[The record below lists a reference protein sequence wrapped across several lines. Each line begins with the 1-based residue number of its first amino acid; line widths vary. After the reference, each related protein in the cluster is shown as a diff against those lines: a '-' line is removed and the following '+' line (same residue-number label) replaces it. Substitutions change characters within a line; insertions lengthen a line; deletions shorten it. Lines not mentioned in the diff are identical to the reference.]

1 VGQADM
7 SKATVM
13 RISKAINY
21 NNMCRAQIT
30 VMATLVF
37 MIVISF
43 VTTCVN
49 AATMSGYNTV
59 IKQACSLSEESV
71 FTAYSND
78 MLRQFDIFALKKSDI
93 INDKVNQYI
102 KTSIN
107 THSKDIQLVNAQYD
121 EYRYM
126 TDNGGYGVEEQ
137 IVRYMQSGG
146 YIDVIRDYNSVKDG
160 IKQSDSVSKVSSDI
174 VEVKDT
180 AQESWIDM
188 KQLINV
194 CDNIGDKEDEL
205 QQYAKQLVNTV
216 NTLKEEE
223 LTQDELDNTKKDI
236 AENVEEIRDAADEI
250 KDMSYKIYDIID
262 TYEGHMT
269 DTTQQIS
276 ASYEA
281 LERHKEELGDTV
293 YSAMKD
299 DINNMES
306 GGEEQNGSPVDVVE
320 AAVDNDISVLDELL
334 KKSDINIRQE
344 ESIDNI
350 INMSENVQRL
360 CGELKV
366 REVADRYRE
375 YIDEDDSKPD
385 INVLTRIYKLFKEG
399 ITGLVIDT
407 DISDKTIEYDN
418 LADSVVI
425 GTACDDISNLSIR
438 SALVNEYIISRFQN
452 YTDYIDS
459 ENKGTK
465 DILSEDRLLD
475 YETEYILCG
484 GKSDKDNL
492 CEVIT
497 KLSHI
502 REGVNLL
509 YLITDSQK
517 KNECF
522 TLAVQILGYTGNM
535 VLIKAAQYLIMTL
548 WAYAESIVEL
558 RGLYSGESIS
568 IIKNAGNWE
577 TDINGLINLGRE
589 NISSSSVQW
598 LKNAG
603 KTRKGTVQPDDKETD
618 EILSLDYSG
627 YLRILLLM
635 QNGTTRN
642 ARVMSAME
650 LVMVALGHNDFRM
663 KDYIYEADGTAT
675 FAYVK
680 NGQQY
685 TQKLSYSYVS

>member
-1 VGQADM
+1 M

-49 AATMSGYNTV
+49 AAAMSGYNTV
-59 IKQACSLSEESV
+59 IKQACSLSDESV

-180 AQESWIDM
+180 AQESWIGM

-281 LERHKEELGDTV
+281 LKRHKEELGDTV

-306 GGEEQNGSPVDVVE
+306 CGEEQNGSPVDVVE

-350 INMSENVQRL
+350 INMSGNVQRL

-418 LADSVVI
+418 LADSVVT

-502 REGVNLL
+502 REGANLL

-589 NISSSSVQW
+589 NISSGSVQW

-603 KTRKGTVQPDDKETD
+603 KNRKGTVQPDDKETD
-618 EILSLDYSG
+618 EILSLDYAG

>member
-1 VGQADM
+1 M

-49 AATMSGYNTV
+49 AAAMSGYNTV
-59 IKQACSLSEESV
+59 IKQACSLSDESV

-306 GGEEQNGSPVDVVE
+306 GGDEQNGSPVDVVE
-320 AAVDNDISVLDELL
+320 AAVDNDISALDELL
-334 KKSDINIRQE
+334 KKSDINIRQD

-350 INMSENVQRL
+350 INMSGNVQRL

-418 LADSVVI
+418 LADSVVT

-502 REGVNLL
+502 REGANLL

-558 RGLYSGESIS
+558 RGLYSSESIS

-589 NISSSSVQW
+589 NISSGSVQW

-603 KTRKGTVQPDDKETD
+603 KNRKGTVQPDDKETD
-618 EILSLDYSG
+618 EILSLDYAG

>member
-1 VGQADM
+1 M

-49 AATMSGYNTV
+49 AAAMSGYNTV
-59 IKQACSLSEESV
+59 IKQACSLSDESV

-281 LERHKEELGDTV
+281 LKRHKEELGDTV

-299 DINNMES
+299 DINNIES
-306 GGEEQNGSPVDVVE
+306 CGEEQNGSPVDVVE

-350 INMSENVQRL
+350 INMSGNVQRL

-385 INVLTRIYKLFKEG
+385 INLLTRIYKLFKEG

-418 LADSVVI
+418 LADSVVT

-502 REGVNLL
+502 REGANLL

-589 NISSSSVQW
+589 NISSGSVQW

-603 KTRKGTVQPDDKETD
+603 KNRKGTVQPDDKETD
-618 EILSLDYSG
+618 EILSLDYAG

>member
-1 VGQADM
+1 M

-49 AATMSGYNTV
+49 TAAMSGYNTV
-59 IKQACSLSEESV
+59 IKQACSLSDESV

-236 AENVEEIRDAADEI
+236 AENVEEISDAADEI

-306 GGEEQNGSPVDVVE
+306 CGEEQNGSPVDVVE

-350 INMSENVQRL
+350 INMSGNVQRL

-385 INVLTRIYKLFKEG
+385 INLLTRIYKLFKEG

-418 LADSVVI
+418 LADSVVT

-502 REGVNLL
+502 REGANLL

-568 IIKNAGNWE
+568 IIKNAGDWE

-589 NISSSSVQW
+589 NISSGSVQW

-603 KTRKGTVQPDDKETD
+603 KNRKGTVQPDDKETD
-618 EILSLDYSG
+618 EILSLDYAG

>member
-1 VGQADM
+1 M

-49 AATMSGYNTV
+49 AAAMSGYNTV
-59 IKQACSLSEESV
+59 IKQACSLSDESV

-269 DTTQQIS
+269 DTTQQLS

-306 GGEEQNGSPVDVVE
+306 GGDEQNGSPVDVVE
-320 AAVDNDISVLDELL
+320 AAVDNDISALDELL
-334 KKSDINIRQE
+334 KKSDINIRQD

-350 INMSENVQRL
+350 INMSGNVQRL

-418 LADSVVI
+418 LADSVVT

-502 REGVNLL
+502 REGANLL

-589 NISSSSVQW
+589 NISSGSVQW

-603 KTRKGTVQPDDKETD
+603 KNRKGTVQPDDKETD
-618 EILSLDYSG
+618 EILSLDYAG

>member
-1 VGQADM
+1 M

-49 AATMSGYNTV
+49 AAAMSGYNTV
-59 IKQACSLSEESV
+59 IKQTCSLSDESV

-223 LTQDELDNTKKDI
+223 LMQDELDNTKKDI

-350 INMSENVQRL
+350 INMSGNVQRL

-418 LADSVVI
+418 LADSVVT

-502 REGVNLL
+502 REGANLL

-522 TLAVQILGYTGNM
+522 TLAVQLLGYTGNM

-568 IIKNAGNWE
+568 IIKNAGDWE

-589 NISSSSVQW
+589 NISSGSVQW
-598 LKNAG
+598 LKNSG
-603 KTRKGTVQPDDKETD
+603 KNRKGTVQPDDKETD
-618 EILSLDYSG
+618 EILSLDYAG

>member
-1 VGQADM
+1 M

-49 AATMSGYNTV
+49 AAAMSGYNTV
-59 IKQACSLSEESV
+59 IKQACSLSDESV

-281 LERHKEELGDTV
+281 LKRHKEELGDTV

-306 GGEEQNGSPVDVVE
+306 CGEEQNGSPVDVVE

-334 KKSDINIRQE
+334 KKSDINIRQD

-350 INMSENVQRL
+350 INMSGNVQRL

-385 INVLTRIYKLFKEG
+385 INLLTRIYKLFKEG

-418 LADSVVI
+418 LADRVVT

-459 ENKGTK
+459 KNKGTK

-502 REGVNLL
+502 REGANLL

-522 TLAVQILGYTGNM
+522 TLAVQIFGYTGNM

-568 IIKNAGNWE
+568 IIKNAGDWE

-589 NISSSSVQW
+589 NISSGSVQW

-603 KTRKGTVQPDDKETD
+603 KNRKGTVQPDDKETD
-618 EILSLDYSG
+618 EILSLDYAG

-642 ARVMSAME
+642 ARVMSSME

>member
-1 VGQADM
+1 M

-49 AATMSGYNTV
+49 AAAMSGYNTV
-59 IKQACSLSEESV
+59 IKQACSLSDESV

-281 LERHKEELGDTV
+281 LKRHKEELGDTV

-306 GGEEQNGSPVDVVE
+306 CGEEQNGSPVDVVE

-350 INMSENVQRL
+350 INMSGNVQRL

-385 INVLTRIYKLFKEG
+385 INLLTRIYKLFKEG

-418 LADSVVI
+418 LADSVVT

-502 REGVNLL
+502 REGANLL

-568 IIKNAGNWE
+568 II
-577 TDINGLINLGRE
+577 
-589 NISSSSVQW
+589 
-598 LKNAG
+598 
-603 KTRKGTVQPDDKETD
+603 
-618 EILSLDYSG
+618 
-627 YLRILLLM
+627 
-635 QNGTTRN
+635 RN
-642 ARVMSAME
+642 S
-650 LVMVALGHNDFRM
+650 
-663 KDYIYEADGTAT
+663 
-675 FAYVK
+675 
-680 NGQQY
+680 
-685 TQKLSYSYVS
+685 

>member
-1 VGQADM
+1 M

-49 AATMSGYNTV
+49 AAAMSGYNTV
-59 IKQACSLSEESV
+59 IKQACSLSDESV

-188 KQLINV
+188 KQRINV

-299 DINNMES
+299 DINNIES
-306 GGEEQNGSPVDVVE
+306 CSEEQNGSPVDVVE

-334 KKSDINIRQE
+334 KKSDINIRQD

-385 INVLTRIYKLFKEG
+385 INLLTRIYKLFKEG

-418 LADSVVI
+418 LADSVVT

-502 REGVNLL
+502 REGANLL

-522 TLAVQILGYTGNM
+522 TLAVQLLGYTGNM

-568 IIKNAGNWE
+568 IIKNAGDWE

-589 NISSSSVQW
+589 NISSGSVQW

-603 KTRKGTVQPDDKETD
+603 KNRKGTVQPDDKEAD
-618 EILSLDYSG
+618 EILSLDYAG

>member
-1 VGQADM
+1 M

-49 AATMSGYNTV
+49 AAAMSGYNTV
-59 IKQACSLSEESV
+59 IKQACSLSDESV

-306 GGEEQNGSPVDVVE
+306 CGEEQNGSPVDVVE

-334 KKSDINIRQE
+334 KKSDINIRQD

-350 INMSENVQRL
+350 INMSGNVQRL

-385 INVLTRIYKLFKEG
+385 INLLTRIYKLFKEG

-418 LADSVVI
+418 LADRVVT

-502 REGVNLL
+502 REGANLL

-568 IIKNAGNWE
+568 IIKNAGDWE

-589 NISSSSVQW
+589 NISSGSVQW

-603 KTRKGTVQPDDKETD
+603 KNRKGTVQPDDKETD
-618 EILSLDYSG
+618 EILSLDYAG

>member
-1 VGQADM
+1 M

-49 AATMSGYNTV
+49 AAAMSGYNTV
-59 IKQACSLSEESV
+59 IKQACSLSDESV

-160 IKQSDSVSKVSSDI
+160 IKQSGSVSKVSSDI

-306 GGEEQNGSPVDVVE
+306 CSEEQNGSPVDVVE

-334 KKSDINIRQE
+334 KKSDINIRQD

-418 LADSVVI
+418 LADSVVT

-502 REGVNLL
+502 REGANLL

-522 TLAVQILGYTGNM
+522 TLAVQLLGYTGNM

-589 NISSSSVQW
+589 NISSGSVQW

-603 KTRKGTVQPDDKETD
+603 KNRKGTVQPDDKETD
-618 EILSLDYSG
+618 EILSLDYAG

-663 KDYIYEADGTAT
+663 KDYIYEADGTAS

>member
-1 VGQADM
+1 M

-49 AATMSGYNTV
+49 AAAMSGYNTV
-59 IKQACSLSEESV
+59 IKQACSLSDESV

-223 LTQDELDNTKKDI
+223 LTQYELDNTKKDI

-276 ASYEA
+276 ASYEE

-320 AAVDNDISVLDELL
+320 TAVDNDISVLDELL

-366 REVADRYRE
+366 REVADRYHE

-418 LADSVVI
+418 LADSVVT

-459 ENKGTK
+459 ENKGTN

-502 REGVNLL
+502 REGANLL

-589 NISSSSVQW
+589 NISSGSVQW

-603 KTRKGTVQPDDKETD
+603 KNRKGTVQPDDKETD
-618 EILSLDYSG
+618 EILSLDYAG

-675 FAYVK
+675 FDYVK

>member
-1 VGQADM
+1 M

-49 AATMSGYNTV
+49 AAAMSGYNTV
-59 IKQACSLSEESV
+59 IKQACSLSDESV

-299 DINNMES
+299 DINNIES
-306 GGEEQNGSPVDVVE
+306 CSEEQNGSPVDVVE

-334 KKSDINIRQE
+334 KKSDINIRQD

-385 INVLTRIYKLFKEG
+385 INLLTRIYKLFKEG

-418 LADSVVI
+418 LADSVVT

-459 ENKGTK
+459 ENKGTN

-502 REGVNLL
+502 REGANLL

-522 TLAVQILGYTGNM
+522 TLAVQLLGYTGNM

-568 IIKNAGNWE
+568 IIKNAGDWE

-589 NISSSSVQW
+589 NISSGSVQW

-603 KTRKGTVQPDDKETD
+603 KNRKGTVQPDDKEAD
-618 EILSLDYSG
+618 EILSLDYAG

>member
-1 VGQADM
+1 M

-49 AATMSGYNTV
+49 AAAMSGYNTV
-59 IKQACSLSEESV
+59 IKQACSLSDESV

-236 AENVEEIRDAADEI
+236 AENVEEIRDVADEI

-306 GGEEQNGSPVDVVE
+306 CGEEQNGSPVDVVE

-350 INMSENVQRL
+350 INMSGNVQRL

-385 INVLTRIYKLFKEG
+385 INLLTRIYKLFKEG

-418 LADSVVI
+418 LADSVVT

-502 REGVNLL
+502 REGANLL

-568 IIKNAGNWE
+568 IIKNAGDWE

-589 NISSSSVQW
+589 NISSGSVQW

-603 KTRKGTVQPDDKETD
+603 KNRKGTVQPDDKETD
-618 EILSLDYSG
+618 EILSLDYAG

>member
-1 VGQADM
+1 M

-49 AATMSGYNTV
+49 AAAMSGYNTV
-59 IKQACSLSEESV
+59 IKQTCSLSDESV

-306 GGEEQNGSPVDVVE
+306 GGDEQNGSPVDVVE
-320 AAVDNDISVLDELL
+320 AAVDNDISALDELL
-334 KKSDINIRQE
+334 KKSDINIRQD

-350 INMSENVQRL
+350 INMSGNVQRL

-418 LADSVVI
+418 LADSVVT

-484 GKSDKDNL
+484 GKSDK
-492 CEVIT
+492 VIT

-502 REGVNLL
+502 REGANLL

-589 NISSSSVQW
+589 NISSGSVQW

-603 KTRKGTVQPDDKETD
+603 KNRKGTVQPDDKETD
-618 EILSLDYSG
+618 EILSLDYAG

>member
-1 VGQADM
+1 M

-49 AATMSGYNTV
+49 AAAMSGYNTV
-59 IKQACSLSEESV
+59 IKQACSLSDESV

-281 LERHKEELGDTV
+281 LKRHKEELGDTV

-306 GGEEQNGSPVDVVE
+306 CGEEQNGSPVDVVE

-350 INMSENVQRL
+350 INMSGNVQRL

-407 DISDKTIEYDN
+407 DMSDKTIEYDN
-418 LADSVVI
+418 LADSVVT

-502 REGVNLL
+502 REGANLL

-568 IIKNAGNWE
+568 IIKNAGDWE

-589 NISSSSVQW
+589 NISSGSVQW

-603 KTRKGTVQPDDKETD
+603 KNRKGTVQPDDKETD
-618 EILSLDYSG
+618 EILSLDYAG

>member
-1 VGQADM
+1 M

-49 AATMSGYNTV
+49 AAAMSGYNTV
-59 IKQACSLSEESV
+59 IKQACSLSDESV

-160 IKQSDSVSKVSSDI
+160 IKKSDSVSKVSSDI

-180 AQESWIDM
+180 AQESWTDM

-350 INMSENVQRL
+350 INMSGNVQRL

-385 INVLTRIYKLFKEG
+385 INVLTRIYTLFKEG

-418 LADSVVI
+418 LADSVVS

-502 REGVNLL
+502 REGANLL

-522 TLAVQILGYTGNM
+522 TLAVQLLGYTGNM

-589 NISSSSVQW
+589 NISSGSVQW

-603 KTRKGTVQPDDKETD
+603 KNRKGTVQPDDKETD
-618 EILSLDYSG
+618 EILSLDYAG

>member
-1 VGQADM
+1 M

-49 AATMSGYNTV
+49 AAAMSGYNTV
-59 IKQACSLSEESV
+59 IKQACSLSDESV

-121 EYRYM
+121 GYRYM

-160 IKQSDSVSKVSSDI
+160 IKQSDSVSKVFSDI

-216 NTLKEEE
+216 NTLKKEE

-281 LERHKEELGDTV
+281 LKRHKEELGYTV

-306 GGEEQNGSPVDVVE
+306 CGEEQNGSPVDVVE

-334 KKSDINIRQE
+334 KKSDINIRQD

-385 INVLTRIYKLFKEG
+385 INLLTRIYKLFKEG

-418 LADSVVI
+418 LADSVVT

-502 REGVNLL
+502 REGANLL

-522 TLAVQILGYTGNM
+522 TLAVQLLGYTGNM

-568 IIKNAGNWE
+568 IIKNAGDWE

-589 NISSSSVQW
+589 NISSGSVQW

-603 KTRKGTVQPDDKETD
+603 KNRKGTVQPDDKETD
-618 EILSLDYSG
+618 EILSLDYAG

>member
-1 VGQADM
+1 M

-49 AATMSGYNTV
+49 AAAMSGYNTV
-59 IKQACSLSEESV
+59 IKQACSLSDESV

-223 LTQDELDNTKKDI
+223 LTQDGLDNTKKDI

-281 LERHKEELGDTV
+281 LKRHKEELGDTV

-306 GGEEQNGSPVDVVE
+306 CGEEQNGSPVDVVE

-350 INMSENVQRL
+350 INMSGNVQRL

-385 INVLTRIYKLFKEG
+385 INLLTRIYKLFKEG

-418 LADSVVI
+418 LADSVVT

-502 REGVNLL
+502 REGANLL

-568 IIKNAGNWE
+568 IIKNAGDWE

-589 NISSSSVQW
+589 NISSGSVQW

-603 KTRKGTVQPDDKETD
+603 KNRKGTVQPDDKETD
-618 EILSLDYSG
+618 EILSLDYAG

>member
-1 VGQADM
+1 M

-49 AATMSGYNTV
+49 AAAMSGYNTV
-59 IKQACSLSEESV
+59 IKQACSLSDESV

-137 IVRYMQSGG
+137 IVCYMQSGG

-194 CDNIGDKEDEL
+194 CDNIGDKKDEL

-306 GGEEQNGSPVDVVE
+306 CGEEQNGSPVDVVE

-334 KKSDINIRQE
+334 KKSDINIRQD

-350 INMSENVQRL
+350 INMSGNVQRL

-418 LADSVVI
+418 LADSVVT

-502 REGVNLL
+502 REGANLL

-522 TLAVQILGYTGNM
+522 TLAVQLLGYTGNM

-568 IIKNAGNWE
+568 IIKNAGDWE

-589 NISSSSVQW
+589 NISSGSVQW

-603 KTRKGTVQPDDKETD
+603 KNRKGTVQPDDKETD
-618 EILSLDYSG
+618 EILSLDYAG

>member
-1 VGQADM
+1 MQYHSHNNLSVGQADM

-49 AATMSGYNTV
+49 AAAMSGYNTV
-59 IKQACSLSEESV
+59 IKQACSLSDESV

-281 LERHKEELGDTV
+281 LKRHKEELGDTV

-306 GGEEQNGSPVDVVE
+306 CGEEQNGSPVDVVE
-320 AAVDNDISVLDELL
+320 ATVDNDISVLDELL

-350 INMSENVQRL
+350 INMSGNVQRL

-385 INVLTRIYKLFKEG
+385 INLLTRIYKLFKEG

-407 DISDKTIEYDN
+407 DISERLQKHH
-418 LADSVVI
+418 
-425 GTACDDISNLSIR
+425 C
-438 SALVNEYIISRFQN
+438 
-452 YTDYIDS
+452 S
-459 ENKGTK
+459 E
-465 DILSEDRLLD
+465 E
-475 YETEYILCG
+475 
-484 GKSDKDNL
+484 
-492 CEVIT
+492 
-497 KLSHI
+497 
-502 REGVNLL
+502 
-509 YLITDSQK
+509 
-517 KNECF
+517 
-522 TLAVQILGYTGNM
+522 
-535 VLIKAAQYLIMTL
+535 
-548 WAYAESIVEL
+548 
-558 RGLYSGESIS
+558 
-568 IIKNAGNWE
+568 
-577 TDINGLINLGRE
+577 
-589 NISSSSVQW
+589 
-598 LKNAG
+598 
-603 KTRKGTVQPDDKETD
+603 
-618 EILSLDYSG
+618 
-627 YLRILLLM
+627 
-635 QNGTTRN
+635 
-642 ARVMSAME
+642 
-650 LVMVALGHNDFRM
+650 NDF
-663 KDYIYEADGTAT
+663 
-675 FAYVK
+675 
-680 NGQQY
+680 
-685 TQKLSYSYVS
+685 S

>member
-1 VGQADM
+1 M

-49 AATMSGYNTV
+49 AAAMSGYNTV
-59 IKQACSLSEESV
+59 IKQACSLSDESV

-216 NTLKEEE
+216 NTLNEEE

-269 DTTQQIS
+269 QQIS

-299 DINNMES
+299 DINNIES
-306 GGEEQNGSPVDVVE
+306 CSEEQNGSPVDVVE

-334 KKSDINIRQE
+334 KKSDINIRQD

-385 INVLTRIYKLFKEG
+385 INLLTRIYKLFKEG

-418 LADSVVI
+418 LADSVVT

-502 REGVNLL
+502 REGANLL

-522 TLAVQILGYTGNM
+522 TLAVQLLGYTGNM

-589 NISSSSVQW
+589 NISSGSVQW

-603 KTRKGTVQPDDKETD
+603 KNRKGTVQPDDKETD
-618 EILSLDYSG
+618 EILSLDYAG

>member
-1 VGQADM
+1 M

-59 IKQACSLSEESV
+59 IKQACSLSDESV

-78 MLRQFDIFALKKSDI
+78 MLRRFDIFALKKSDI

-350 INMSENVQRL
+350 INMSGNVQRL

-418 LADSVVI
+418 LADSVVT

-502 REGVNLL
+502 REGANLL

-589 NISSSSVQW
+589 NISSGSVQW
-598 LKNAG
+598 LKNSG
-603 KTRKGTVQPDDKETD
+603 KNRKGTVQPDDKETD
-618 EILSLDYSG
+618 EILSLDYAG

>member
-1 VGQADM
+1 M

-49 AATMSGYNTV
+49 AAAMSGYNTV
-59 IKQACSLSEESV
+59 IKQACSLSDESV

-306 GGEEQNGSPVDVVE
+306 CGEEQNGSPVDVVE

-334 KKSDINIRQE
+334 KKSDINIRQD

-418 LADSVVI
+418 LADSVVT

-502 REGVNLL
+502 REGANLL

-522 TLAVQILGYTGNM
+522 TLAVQLLGYTGNM

-589 NISSSSVQW
+589 NISSGSVQW

-603 KTRKGTVQPDDKETD
+603 KNRKGTVQPDDKETD
-618 EILSLDYSG
+618 EILSLDYAG

>member
-1 VGQADM
+1 M

-49 AATMSGYNTV
+49 AAAMSGYNTV
-59 IKQACSLSEESV
+59 IKQTCSLSDESV

-146 YIDVIRDYNSVKDG
+146 YIDVIRDYNSVKDS

-350 INMSENVQRL
+350 INMSGNVQRL

-418 LADSVVI
+418 LADSVVT

-502 REGVNLL
+502 REGANLL

-522 TLAVQILGYTGNM
+522 TLAVQLLGYTGNM

-568 IIKNAGNWE
+568 IIKNAGDWE

-589 NISSSSVQW
+589 NISSGSVQW
-598 LKNAG
+598 LKNSG
-603 KTRKGTVQPDDKETD
+603 KNRKGTVQPDDKETD
-618 EILSLDYSG
+618 EILSLDYAG

>member
-1 VGQADM
+1 M

-49 AATMSGYNTV
+49 AAAMSGYNTV
-59 IKQACSLSEESV
+59 IKQACSLSDESV

-78 MLRQFDIFALKKSDI
+78 MLRQFDIFTLKKSDI

-160 IKQSDSVSKVSSDI
+160 IKQSDSVSKVFSDI
-174 VEVKDT
+174 VEVKET

-299 DINNMES
+299 DINNIES
-306 GGEEQNGSPVDVVE
+306 CSEEQNGSPVDVVE

-334 KKSDINIRQE
+334 KKSDINIRQD

-385 INVLTRIYKLFKEG
+385 INLLTRIYKLFKEG

-418 LADSVVI
+418 LADSVVT

-452 YTDYIDS
+452 YTDYIYS

-502 REGVNLL
+502 REGANLL

-568 IIKNAGNWE
+568 IIKNAGDWE

-589 NISSSSVQW
+589 NISSGSVQW

-603 KTRKGTVQPDDKETD
+603 KNRKGTVQPDDKETD
-618 EILSLDYSG
+618 EILSLDYAG

>member
-1 VGQADM
+1 M

-49 AATMSGYNTV
+49 AAAMSGYNTV
-59 IKQACSLSEESV
+59 IKQACSLSDESV

-194 CDNIGDKEDEL
+194 CDNIVDKEDEL

-306 GGEEQNGSPVDVVE
+306 GGDEQNGSPVDVVE
-320 AAVDNDISVLDELL
+320 AAVDNDISALDELL
-334 KKSDINIRQE
+334 KKSDINIRQD

-350 INMSENVQRL
+350 INMSGNVQRL

-418 LADSVVI
+418 LADSVVT

-502 REGVNLL
+502 REGANLL

-522 TLAVQILGYTGNM
+522 TLAVQLLGYTGNM

-589 NISSSSVQW
+589 NISSGSVQW

-603 KTRKGTVQPDDKETD
+603 KNRKGTVQPDDKETD
-618 EILSLDYSG
+618 EILSLDYAG

>member
-1 VGQADM
+1 M

-49 AATMSGYNTV
+49 AAAMSGYNTV
-59 IKQACSLSEESV
+59 IKQACSLSDESV

-262 TYEGHMT
+262 TYEGHMS

-299 DINNMES
+299 DINNIES
-306 GGEEQNGSPVDVVE
+306 CSEEQNGSPVDVVE

-334 KKSDINIRQE
+334 KKSDINIRQD

-385 INVLTRIYKLFKEG
+385 INLLTRIYKLFKEG

-418 LADSVVI
+418 LADSVVT

-502 REGVNLL
+502 REGANLL

-522 TLAVQILGYTGNM
+522 TLAVQLLGYTGNM

-568 IIKNAGNWE
+568 IIKNAGDWE

-589 NISSSSVQW
+589 NISSGSVQW

-603 KTRKGTVQPDDKETD
+603 KNRKGTVQPDDKEAD
-618 EILSLDYSG
+618 EILSLDYAG

>member
-1 VGQADM
+1 M

-49 AATMSGYNTV
+49 AAAMSGYNTV
-59 IKQACSLSEESV
+59 IKQACSLSDESV

-281 LERHKEELGDTV
+281 LKRHKEELGDTV

-306 GGEEQNGSPVDVVE
+306 CGEEQNGSPVDVVE

-350 INMSENVQRL
+350 INMSGNVQRL

-385 INVLTRIYKLFKEG
+385 INLLTRIYKLFKEG

-418 LADSVVI
+418 LADSVVT

-502 REGVNLL
+502 REGANLL

-522 TLAVQILGYTGNM
+522 TLAVQLLGYTGNM

-568 IIKNAGNWE
+568 IIKNAGDWE

-589 NISSSSVQW
+589 NISSGSVQW
-598 LKNAG
+598 LKNSG
-603 KTRKGTVQPDDKETD
+603 KNRKGTVQPDDKETD
-618 EILSLDYSG
+618 EILSLDYAG

>member
-1 VGQADM
+1 M

-49 AATMSGYNTV
+49 AAAMSGYNTV
-59 IKQACSLSEESV
+59 IKQACSLSDESV

-160 IKQSDSVSKVSSDI
+160 IKQSDSVSKVFSDI
-174 VEVKDT
+174 VEVKET

-299 DINNMES
+299 DINNIES
-306 GGEEQNGSPVDVVE
+306 CSEEQNGSPVDVVE

-334 KKSDINIRQE
+334 KKSDINIRQD

-385 INVLTRIYKLFKEG
+385 INLLTRIYKLFKEG

-418 LADSVVI
+418 LADSVVT

-502 REGVNLL
+502 REGANLL

-568 IIKNAGNWE
+568 IIKNAGDWE

-589 NISSSSVQW
+589 NISSGSVQW

-603 KTRKGTVQPDDKETD
+603 KNRKGTVQPDDKETD
-618 EILSLDYSG
+618 EILSLDYAG

>member
-1 VGQADM
+1 M

-49 AATMSGYNTV
+49 AAAMSGYDTV
-59 IKQACSLSEESV
+59 IKQACSLSDESV

-121 EYRYM
+121 GYRYM

-160 IKQSDSVSKVSSDI
+160 IKQSDSVSKVFSDI

-216 NTLKEEE
+216 NTLKKEE

-281 LERHKEELGDTV
+281 LKRHKEELGYTV

-306 GGEEQNGSPVDVVE
+306 CGEEQNGSPVDVVE

-334 KKSDINIRQE
+334 KKSDINIRQD

-375 YIDEDDSKPD
+375 YIDEDDSKQD

-418 LADSVVI
+418 LADSVVT
-425 GTACDDISNLSIR
+425 GTACDDISNLSTR

-502 REGVNLL
+502 REGANLL

-568 IIKNAGNWE
+568 IIKNAGDWE

-589 NISSSSVQW
+589 NISSGSVQW

-603 KTRKGTVQPDDKETD
+603 KNRKGTVQPDDKETD
-618 EILSLDYSG
+618 EILSLDYAG

>member
-1 VGQADM
+1 M

-49 AATMSGYNTV
+49 AAAMSGYNTV
-59 IKQACSLSEESV
+59 IKQACSLSDESV

-78 MLRQFDIFALKKSDI
+78 MLRQFDIFVLKKSDI

-281 LERHKEELGDTV
+281 LKRHKEELGDTV

-306 GGEEQNGSPVDVVE
+306 CGEEQNGSPVDVVE

-350 INMSENVQRL
+350 INMSGNAQRL

-418 LADSVVI
+418 LADSVVT

-502 REGVNLL
+502 REGANLL

-589 NISSSSVQW
+589 NISSGSVQW

-603 KTRKGTVQPDDKETD
+603 KNRKGTVQPDDKETD
-618 EILSLDYSG
+618 EILSLDYAG

>member
-1 VGQADM
+1 M

-49 AATMSGYNTV
+49 AAAMSGYNTV
-59 IKQACSLSEESV
+59 IKQACSLSDESV

-306 GGEEQNGSPVDVVE
+306 GGDEQNGSPVDVVE
-320 AAVDNDISVLDELL
+320 AAVDNDISALDELL

-350 INMSENVQRL
+350 INMSGNVQRL

-385 INVLTRIYKLFKEG
+385 INLLTRIYKLFKEG

-418 LADSVVI
+418 LADSVVT

-502 REGVNLL
+502 REGANLL

-568 IIKNAGNWE
+568 IIKNAGDWE

-589 NISSSSVQW
+589 NISSGSVQW

-603 KTRKGTVQPDDKETD
+603 KNRKGTVQPDDKETD
-618 EILSLDYSG
+618 EILSLDYAG

>member
-1 VGQADM
+1 M

-49 AATMSGYNTV
+49 AAAMSGYNTV
-59 IKQACSLSEESV
+59 IKQACSLSDESV

-281 LERHKEELGDTV
+281 LKRHKEELGDTV

-306 GGEEQNGSPVDVVE
+306 CGEEQNGSPVDVVE

-350 INMSENVQRL
+350 INMSGNAQRL

-418 LADSVVI
+418 LADSVVT

-502 REGVNLL
+502 REGANLL

-589 NISSSSVQW
+589 NISSGSVQW

-603 KTRKGTVQPDDKETD
+603 KNRKGTVQPDDKETD
-618 EILSLDYSG
+618 EILSLDYAG

>member
-1 VGQADM
+1 M

-49 AATMSGYNTV
+49 AAAMSGYNTV
-59 IKQACSLSEESV
+59 IKQACSLSDESV

-281 LERHKEELGDTV
+281 LKRHKEELGDTV

-306 GGEEQNGSPVDVVE
+306 CGEEQNGSPVDVVE

-344 ESIDNI
+344 ESTDNI
-350 INMSENVQRL
+350 INMSGNVQRL

-385 INVLTRIYKLFKEG
+385 INLLTRIYKLFKEG

-418 LADSVVI
+418 LADSVVT

-484 GKSDKDNL
+484 GKCDKDNL

-502 REGVNLL
+502 REGANLL

-568 IIKNAGNWE
+568 IIKNAGDWE

-589 NISSSSVQW
+589 NISSGSVQW

-603 KTRKGTVQPDDKETD
+603 KNRKGTVQPDDKATD
-618 EILSLDYSG
+618 EILSLDYAG

>member
-1 VGQADM
+1 M

-49 AATMSGYNTV
+49 AAAMSGYNTV
-59 IKQACSLSEESV
+59 IKQTCSLSDESV

-350 INMSENVQRL
+350 INMSGNVQRL

-418 LADSVVI
+418 LADSVVT

-502 REGVNLL
+502 REGANLL

-568 IIKNAGNWE
+568 IIKNAGDWE

-589 NISSSSVQW
+589 NISSGSVQW

-603 KTRKGTVQPDDKETD
+603 KNRKGTVQPDDKETD
-618 EILSLDYSG
+618 EILSLDYAG

>member
-1 VGQADM
+1 M

-49 AATMSGYNTV
+49 AAAMSGYNTV
-59 IKQACSLSEESV
+59 IKQACSLSDESV

-306 GGEEQNGSPVDVVE
+306 GGDEQNGSPVDVVE
-320 AAVDNDISVLDELL
+320 AAVDNDISALDELL
-334 KKSDINIRQE
+334 KKSDINIRQD

-350 INMSENVQRL
+350 INMSGNVQRL

-418 LADSVVI
+418 LADSVVT

-502 REGVNLL
+502 REGANLL

-517 KNECF
+517 KKECF

-589 NISSSSVQW
+589 NISSGSVQW

-603 KTRKGTVQPDDKETD
+603 KNRKGTVQPDDKETD
-618 EILSLDYSG
+618 EILSLDYAG

>member
-1 VGQADM
+1 M

-49 AATMSGYNTV
+49 AAAMSGYNTV
-59 IKQACSLSEESV
+59 IKQACSLSDESV

-281 LERHKEELGDTV
+281 LKRHKEELGDTV

-306 GGEEQNGSPVDVVE
+306 CGEEQNGSPVDVVE

-344 ESIDNI
+344 ESTDNI
-350 INMSENVQRL
+350 INMSGNVQRL

-385 INVLTRIYKLFKEG
+385 INLLTRIYKLFKEG

-418 LADSVVI
+418 LADSVVT

-502 REGVNLL
+502 REGANLL

-568 IIKNAGNWE
+568 IIKNAGDWE

-589 NISSSSVQW
+589 NISSGSVQW

-603 KTRKGTVQPDDKETD
+603 KNRKGTVQPDDKETD
-618 EILSLDYSG
+618 EILSLDYAG

-675 FAYVK
+675 FAYIK

>member
-1 VGQADM
+1 M

-49 AATMSGYNTV
+49 AAAMSGYNTV
-59 IKQACSLSEESV
+59 IKQACSLSDESV

-223 LTQDELDNTKKDI
+223 LTQYELDNTKKDI

-320 AAVDNDISVLDELL
+320 TAVDNDISVLDELL

-366 REVADRYRE
+366 REVADRYHE

-418 LADSVVI
+418 LADSVVT

-459 ENKGTK
+459 ENKGTN

-502 REGVNLL
+502 REGANLL

-589 NISSSSVQW
+589 NISSGSVQW

-603 KTRKGTVQPDDKETD
+603 KNRKGTVQPDDKETD
-618 EILSLDYSG
+618 EILSLDYAG

-675 FAYVK
+675 FDYVK